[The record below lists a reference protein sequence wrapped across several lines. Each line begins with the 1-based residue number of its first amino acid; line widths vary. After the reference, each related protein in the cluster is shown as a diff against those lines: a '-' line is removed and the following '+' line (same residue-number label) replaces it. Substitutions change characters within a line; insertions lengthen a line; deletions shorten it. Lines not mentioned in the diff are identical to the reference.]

1 MIMENRSVMPRLSYL
16 LVLFQGD
23 QFVVPYSRIM
33 NAPQD
38 RTRATSALTAM
49 TIFFTDI
56 ASFDM
61 APAIL

>member
-1 MIMENRSVMPRLSYL
+1 MIENRSVMPWLYYL
-16 LVLFQGD
+16 LGSSQGNKG
-23 QFVVPYSRIM
+23 VVSYSQIM
-33 NAPQD
+33 YAPQD